1 MEIEKAV
8 LYALRETD
16 FPEYHKV
23 NNPNGVIP
31 VIANLDQPEPRPPY
45 LLIDVI
51 NTTKV
56 GMPYRSVINDG
67 IDIKEH
73 MFQVKDFYMSL
84 TLHATT
90 KDASQEWFRHLE
102 DGVHSDMVDWAFSQ
116 QGLALV
122 ESDNILYQSQP
133 ISGTAYKRA
142 IMNVTLR
149 AEVQEAYKVNFI
161 QSVEIK
167 GVLSGLTFTFFDNKL
182 LNDSVLLV
190 GDRLSFL
197 VNEDLARALSNI

>member
-16 FPEYHKV
+16 FPEYNKV
-23 NNPNGVIP
+23 KNPLGVIP
-31 VIANLDQPEPRPPY
+31 IIANQDQPEPRAPY
-45 LLIDVI
+45 LLIDII
-51 NTTKV
+51 NTTKI
-56 GMPYRSVINDG
+56 GLPYKSVMNDG

-73 MFQVKDFYMSL
+73 IFQVKDFYIGL
-84 TLHATT
+84 TLHAKT
-90 KDASQEWFRHLE
+90 KDTSQDWFKHFE
-102 DGVHSDMVDWAFSQ
+102 NGVHSDMVDWAFAQ

-122 ESDNILYQSQP
+122 ESEDIMYQLQP

-149 AEVQEAYKVNFI
+149 AEIQESYKVNFL
-161 QSVEIK
+161 QSVNIE
-167 GVLSGLTFTFFDNKL
+167 GVLSGKTFTFFDNKL

-190 GDRLSFL
+190 KNELSYL
-197 VNEDLARALSNI
+197 VNEDLVNALSIK

>member
-1 MEIEKAV
+1 MMLLNNIKRGIMEIEKAV

-23 NNPNGVIP
+23 NNPYGVIP
-31 VIANLDQPEPRPPY
+31 IIANLDQPEPRAPY
-45 LLIDVI
+45 LLIDII
-51 NTTKV
+51 NTTKI
-56 GMPYRSVINDG
+56 GMPYKSVINDG

-73 MFQVKDFYMSL
+73 IFQVKDFYVGL

-90 KDASQEWFRHLE
+90 KDISQEWFRHFE
-102 DGVHSDMVDWAFSQ
+102 NGVHSDMVDWAFAQ
-116 QGLALV
+116 HGLALV

-149 AEVQEAYKVNFI
+149 AEIQDDYMVNFLNRVSI
-161 QSVEIK
+161 EGSLTDSLD
-167 GVLSGLTFTFFDNKL
+167 GDAGDVLVDAQY
-182 LNDSVLLV
+182 
-190 GDRLSFL
+190 
-197 VNEDLARALSNI
+197 E